1 MQKRQQWLSVATLT
15 TALFLSLNTLAQFGG
30 GPPPDMQGDN
40 RSMPEPPDPEKMV
53 DQEVKWMKKKLKLS
67 PEQTEKVADISTK
80 YAIAQ
85 ADLMQKIMGKGGRPS
100 EKAMQQVKTQ
110 MDQMMKDKDKEMS
123 LVLDP
128 KQFEKYLKR
137 REDATKN
144 LTQNNN
150 NRNGNG
156 GPPSGDFP
164 SGGRGG
170 F

>member
-1 MQKRQQWLSVATLT
+1 MQKRQKCLSVATLM
-15 TALFLSLNTLAQFGG
+15 TALFLSLSTLAQFGG

-40 RSMPEPPDPEKMV
+40 RNMPAPPDPAKMV

-85 ADLMQKIMGKGGRPS
+85 SDLMQKIMGKGRPS
-100 EKAMQQVKTQ
+100 EKAMQQVKAQ

-150 NRNGNG
+150 RNGNG

-164 SGGRGG
+164 GGGRGG

>member
-1 MQKRQQWLSVATLT
+1 MQKRQKCLSVATLM
-15 TALFLSLNTLAQFGG
+15 TALFLSLSTLAQFGG
-30 GPPPDMQGDN
+30 GPPPDMQGGDRN
-40 RSMPEPPDPEKMV
+40 MPTPPDPEKMV

-85 ADLMQKIMGKGGRPS
+85 SDLMQKIMGKGRPS
-100 EKAMQQVKTQ
+100 EKAMQQVKAQ

-137 REDATKN
+137 REDATQN
-144 LTQNNN
+144 LNQNN

-164 SGGRGG
+164 GGGRGG